1 MTDTRTCCEEYQRAG
16 ALSRRRFLGGMA
28 ATGATAVSTSL
39 FGQAVRQASFGA
51 GTGGNVLVVISFR
64 GGIDGLGMVVPHGD
78 AGYYQA
84 RPRIAVPKAS
94 LLAKDEMFG
103 LHPDLAPL
111 TWLWDAG
118 EFAAVQAVGMA
129 QPNRSHFAAMEL
141 IEDAAPGS
149 SLRQGW
155 VNRMVGL
162 GDGGSAGAATDAVH
176 LGSSTPPTLVE
187 GPSPSVAT
195 EKLEDIRLVG
205 SESGWAARRRG
216 HLQTMWA
223 DGDSPMA
230 AAARSALSTVATL
243 GAVAGRAY
251 KPLVQYPSGWPA
263 TDLSNALRDTAR
275 LIKSDIGTEVVSVDY
290 GSWDMHDGYGN
301 LEWGDMQNMTR
312 AFASSVSAFMNDL
325 GPLRSKVTLVT
336 ISEFGRRVA
345 ENGNQGLDH
354 GWGNMMLLMGGGVRG
369 GRYYGRWP
377 GLGAGNLVEGD
388 LKVTTDYRQVLGE
401 IVHKRFPDKDVSTVF
416 PGIGYDPLGLLT

>member
-1 MTDTRTCCEEYQRAG
+1 MAAAG
-16 ALSRRRFLGGMA
+16 A
-28 ATGATAVSTSL
+28 ATVTTNL

-51 GTGGNVLVVISFR
+51 ASGSNVLVVISFR

-78 AGYYQA
+78 PAYYTA

-94 LLAKDEMFG
+94 LVAKDAMFG
-103 LHPDLAPL
+103 LHPNLAPL
-111 TWLWDAG
+111 KWLWDSG
-118 EFAAVQAVGMA
+118 EMAAVQAVGMD

-162 GDGGSAGAATDAVH
+162 GGSGAATDAVH
-176 LGSSTPPTLVE
+176 LGNATPPTLVE
-187 GPSPSVAT
+187 GPAATVAARD
-195 EKLEDIRLVG
+195 LGDVRLVG
-205 SESGWAARRRG
+205 SDSGWAPRRRR
-216 HLQTMWA
+216 HLETMWGS
-223 DGDSPMA
+223 GDNPMSR
-230 AAARSALSTVATL
+230 AARSALGTVSTL
-243 GAVAGRAY
+243 GAVAAGAY
-251 KPLVQYPSGWPA
+251 RPEVPYPSGWPA
-263 TDLSNALRDTAR
+263 TDLANALKDTAK
-275 LIKSDIGTEVVSVDY
+275 LIKADIGTEVVSVDY

-312 AFASSVSAFMNDL
+312 AFAQSVSAFMGDL
-325 GPLRSKVTLVT
+325 GPLRSRVTLVT
-336 ISEFGRRVA
+336 ISEFGRRVQ

-369 GRYYGRWP
+369 GYHGSWP
-377 GLGAGNLVEGD
+377 GLGSGSLIEGD

-401 IVHKRFPDKDVSTVF
+401 VVHKRFADKDVSTVF
-416 PGIGYDPLGLLT
+416 PGIAYDPINVLT

>member
-1 MTDTRTCCEEYQRAG
+1 MTTTPSCCEEFERAAG
-16 ALSRRRFLGGMA
+16 LSRRRFLGGLAAAGAAA
-28 ATGATAVSTSL
+28 ATTSL
-39 FGQAVRQASFGA
+39 FGQAVRQASYGA
-51 GTGGNVLVVISFR
+51 VPGGNVLVVVSFR

-78 AGYYQA
+78 PAYYAA

-94 LLAKDEMFG
+94 LIAKDEMFG
-103 LHPDLAPL
+103 LHPDMAPL
-111 TWLWDAG
+111 RWMWDSG
-118 EFAAVQAVGMA
+118 ELAAVHAVGMA
-129 QPNRSHFAAMEL
+129 RPNRSHFAAMEL

-162 GDGGSAGAATDAVH
+162 EAGGAATDAVH
-176 LGSSTPPTLVE
+176 LGSSTPPTIVT
-187 GPSPSVAT
+187 GPAPSVAAQ
-195 EKLEDIRLVG
+195 KLEDVRLVG
-205 SESGWAARRRG
+205 SDSGWAARRRS
-216 HLQTMWA
+216 HLATMWGA
-223 DGDSPMA
+223 GDNPMS
-230 AAARSALSTVATL
+230 AAARSALSTVQVL
-243 GAVAGRAY
+243 GSVASRTYQPGV
-251 KPLVQYPSGWPA
+251 PYPSGWPA
-263 TDLSNALRDTAR
+263 TDLSNALKDTAQ
-275 LIKSDIGTEVVSVDY
+275 LIKADIGTEVVSIDY

-325 GPLRSKVTLVT
+325 GALRAKVTLVT

-377 GLGAGNLVEGD
+377 GLGSGSLVEGD
-388 LKVTTDYRQVLGE
+388 LEVTTDYRQVLGE
-401 IVHKRFPDKDVSTVF
+401 VVHRRFPDRDVTRVF
-416 PGIGYDPLGLLT
+416 PGLPYTPLGLLT